1 MARMTKTSKE
11 NLLVAD
17 KLQIVSVTFEDSSV
31 AFMVRITKGGK
42 MAYLSD
48 SEGPINY
55 KSISQARRT
64 VKRIRPDLE
73 PTTI

>member
-1 MARMTKTSKE
+1 MGRMTKTSKE

-17 KLQIVSVTFEDSSV
+17 
-31 AFMVRITKGGK
+31 RIEIEKNRNYNDFAVVLFRGDR
-42 MAYLSD
+42 MAYLSCKD
-48 SEGPINY
+48 GPMTY
-55 KSISQARRT
+55 KTISDARRA